1 MVDFVVSVSYIF
13 DILSLIVSNS
23 FNSFLFGGILTL
35 FHFFPSAG
43 HGPLSWNEL
52 LSSWGINVFV
62 LGYLI
67 VVLYIKI
74 EDSHKDSEGGD
85 GN

>member
-1 MVDFVVSVSYIF
+1 MKLNKVTLLKSVMISA
-13 DILSLIVSNS
+13 
-23 FNSFLFGGILTL
+23 FLFGGILTL

-74 EDSHKDSEGGD
+74 EDSHKDSEGGN